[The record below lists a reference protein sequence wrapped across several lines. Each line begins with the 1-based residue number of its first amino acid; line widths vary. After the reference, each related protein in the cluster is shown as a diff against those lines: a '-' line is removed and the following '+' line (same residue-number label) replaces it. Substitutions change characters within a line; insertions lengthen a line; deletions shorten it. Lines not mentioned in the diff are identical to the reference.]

1 MSPDTLASLLAA
13 NPYPGCVVTRSGAAV
28 RLDFN
33 GLTLRYQRDGWHFGG
48 THLESTLSEHSA
60 PEQVHPE
67 IRRILK
73 VVMSLKVER
82 AMNEAEADGDGYTVA
97 YLTNLAAEKMLA
109 ILDVAALA
117 NERQAKIDDLRAE
130 RDAAVAHVEKMQRLC
145 GKANDRLDELER
157 DLAAKD
163 VTLKTAHAALTRIC
177 EVIGAPAPC
186 VAEDAVEAVTTLL
199 CTSEGHNL
207 RADRAEATL
216 AEMVKAL
223 SDHGAPRRYEVYGD
237 PDKTGAPLTPVE
249 RLRVT
254 LSIHHW
260 KADAAERR
268 ANEAEE
274 SRQAL
279 LEERRFARDALLDA
293 GAPCRADG
301 FDLDLAA
308 RIRSIPR

>member
-13 NPYPGCVVTRSGAAV
+13 NPYPGCEVARFTNAV
-28 RLDFN
+28 RLDFD
-33 GLTLRYQRDGWHFGG
+33 GLILVYKADGWHFGDA
-48 THLESTLSEHSA
+48 HLESTLSEHSA
-60 PEQVHPE
+60 PEAVTAE

-82 AMNEAEADGDGYTVA
+82 ALNEAEADGTTDPVE

-117 NERQAKIDDLRAE
+117 NARKAKIDDLRTEIDNA
-130 RDAAVAHVEKMQRLC
+130 RAHVDEMQRLC

-177 EVIGAPAPC
+177 EVIGAPVPVCPA
-186 VAEDAVEAVTTLL
+186 DAVEAVKRQL
-199 CTSEGHNL
+199 GDYNDANN
-207 RADRAEATL
+207 RAQKAEATI

-223 SDHGAPRRYEVYGD
+223 SDHGAPRRYEVYGA
-237 PDKTGAPLTPVE
+237 PDKLGPLLTPVE

-260 KADAAERR
+260 RASAAERR
-268 ANEAEE
+268 AHEAEE
-274 SRQAL
+274 SREAL

-308 RIRSIPR
+308 RIRAIPR